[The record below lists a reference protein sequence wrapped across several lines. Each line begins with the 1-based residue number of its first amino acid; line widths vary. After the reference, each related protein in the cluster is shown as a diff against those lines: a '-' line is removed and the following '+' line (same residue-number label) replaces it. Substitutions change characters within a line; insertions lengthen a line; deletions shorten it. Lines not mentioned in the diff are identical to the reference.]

1 MNIQIY
7 ILLKERPP
15 HLCPCLGLGTASMR
29 SNPALSGTGF
39 GPLSHRIDQVL
50 GEKKTDWSLSFI
62 FIFWGFGEMHPRTPQ
77 KKSLSHCTVQ
87 IYKKNPFYSWDFSCF
102 FFK

>member
-50 GEKKTDWSLSFI
+50 GEKKDKLEQGFQ
-62 FIFWGFGEMHPRTPQ
+62 FQFLVFFGFGEMHPGT
-77 KKSLSHCTVQ
+77 H
-87 IYKKNPFYSWDFSCF
+87 KNRP
-102 FFK
+102 